1 MSAVNIDNDQLVRE
15 FQNGSELAFK
25 AIFDL
30 FNKRLLYLATE
41 IVRDAAAA
49 EDIVQEAFL
58 KLWDRGANF
67 ADLTAIKAFLYLSVK
82 NACRNLYKHE
92 KVVDKYI
99 SRQDDSIDEH
109 TIMAKIIEAEVLDS
123 LSNAIEKLPAGCR
136 DVVYL
141 GYFEGLSNQEVAKQL
156 NISINTVKTQKMR
169 ALRSLRVLLK
179 DLSPGLVILIAKICF

>member
-82 NACRNLYKHE
+82 NACRNLYKH
-92 KVVDKYI
+92 
-99 SRQDDSIDEH
+99 R
-109 TIMAKIIEAEVLDS
+109 
-123 LSNAIEKLPAGCR
+123 
-136 DVVYL
+136 
-141 GYFEGLSNQEVAKQL
+141 
-156 NISINTVKTQKMR
+156 
-169 ALRSLRVLLK
+169 
-179 DLSPGLVILIAKICF
+179 